1 MKCVFFSFLFLISTI
16 SLTAQVTGTV
26 YDKSTKLPLPFCN
39 VTVANS
45 SKGTMTDIDGNFKI
59 NTNIKS
65 NIVLSFIGYEKKVVR
80 AEKKNMLIFLKPKS
94 VLINEIKVVMGVD
107 PAVGIIKT
115 TIKNKSENRP
125 EDNSMNLL
133 KQERLKVVIKDKESR
148 LIGFNKSKLYNKMN
162 REIDEGIPFFISN
175 EVSFEDSIIENE
187 IIGVGLEQD
196 FFSEYVKSLN
206 FKFDVSDD
214 LINILGRSFVSPL
227 SSNAFSF
234 YKFYLVDSNY
244 IGNNFCYK
252 IKITKRR
259 KRDAVFTGDIW
270 INKSN
275 FSVQKVSLFI
285 NDNDLNHM
293 TGLSF
298 FQEFNSSND
307 RRFETSNHI
316 QFTLN
321 SSNLPLPDSIFMTI
335 VKEIN
340 RIEEFGFNNIVSKTK
355 FKANLSDIQLIDSLN
370 SDQHIKLMSRLTEI
384 FVTSYYSFKWF
395 DLGPL
400 YSVYSKNKLEG
411 KRLSILYRSNKN
423 LFNNMMFSNYYGYG
437 FIDHKLKY
445 GIQFKIRDKD
455 KKSLELKVNYRNDLE
470 SIGDRFIYQ
479 VLFPN
484 RFNASGSDILSSIFS
499 NNNDN
504 KLLYIKEKKITIQKE
519 WNFLDLS
526 LSYTNKDVLKNENVL
541 IYNNY
546 VESSLDL
553 RFQYSKSKKVKNH
566 FDRFNVRST
575 SPRFYASL
583 TYSDKD
589 VLNASYNMIKAK
601 AIIRQNISTSFFG
614 RSRYLIDLGYLKI
627 DDDVPFSLLEVHRGN
642 DSFIFDISK
651 STLMNS
657 YEFVSDRY
665 VAIYLDQHLNGRFL
679 KYLPLINKLD
689 FNEIITG
696 NVIIGNM
703 HNNSINN
710 LPQGTTALQYNE
722 PYAEVGV
729 GLENIFKVIRVN
741 AIWRLTHLKNK
752 DISPFGLVFG
762 VYISL

>member
-1 MKCVFFSFLFLISTI
+1 MKCAFFSFLFILHTAFLS
-16 SLTAQVTGTV
+16 AQVTGTV
-26 YDKSTKLPLPFCN
+26 YDKTSKLPLPFCN
-39 VTVANS
+39 VTVPNS
-45 SKGTMTDIDGNFKI
+45 SIGTMTDIDGYFKI
-59 NTNIKS
+59 NAKIKS
-65 NIVLSFIGYEKKVVR
+65 NIVLSFIGYETKTFRVT
-80 AEKKNMLIFLKPKS
+80 KKNMLISLKPKS
-94 VLINEIKVVMGVD
+94 ILINEIKVVMGVD
-107 PAVGIIKT
+107 PAVKIIKN
-115 TIKNKSENRP
+115 TIKNKSENIS
-125 EDNSMNLL
+125 DNSSLNLL
-133 KQERLKVVIKDKESR
+133 KQEKLKVVIKDKNSK

-162 REIDEGIPFFISN
+162 QEIDKGIPFFISN
-175 EVSFEDSIIENE
+175 EVSFEDSVIENE
-187 IIGVGLEQD
+187 ILGVGLEQD

-206 FKFDVSDD
+206 FNFDVNDD

-252 IKITKRR
+252 VRITKRR

-275 FSVQKVSLFI
+275 FSVQRVNIFI

-298 FQEFNSSND
+298 FQDFNSLSA

-335 VKEIN
+335 VKEVN
-340 RIEEFGFNNIVSKTK
+340 QLEEFGFDNSISKTK

-370 SDQHIKLMSRLTEI
+370 SDQQIRVMSKLTEI
-384 FVTSYYSFKWF
+384 FITSYYSFKRF

-437 FIDHKLKY
+437 FLDQKLKY
-445 GIQFKIRDKD
+445 GIQFKIRDKEN
-455 KKSLELKVNYRNDLE
+455 KSLELRVNYKNDLE
-470 SIGDRFIYQ
+470 AIGDRFIYQ

-499 NNNDN
+499 NNNDD
-504 KLLYIKEKKITIQKE
+504 KLLYIKEKKITINKE
-519 WNFLDLS
+519 WDFLDLS
-526 LSYTNKDVLKNENVL
+526 MSYTNKDVLKNENVL

-546 VESSLDL
+546 TESSFDIRL
-553 RFQYSKSKKVKNH
+553 QYSKTKKVKNH

-583 TYSDKD
+583 TYSDKE
-589 VLNASYNMIKAK
+589 LLKSSFNMIKAK
-601 AIIRQNISTSFFG
+601 AIIRQNVSTPFFG
-614 RSRYLIDLGYLKI
+614 RSRYLIDLGYLKV
-627 DDDVPFSLLEVHRGN
+627 DDDIPFSLLEVHRGN

-665 VAIYLDQHLNGRFL
+665 AAIYFDQHLNGRFL

-689 FNEIITG
+689 LNEIITG
-696 NVIIGNM
+696 NIIIGNM

-710 LPQGTTALQYNE
+710 LPQGTTALSYKE

-729 GLENIFKVIRVN
+729 GLENIFKVIRIN
-741 AIWRLTHLKNK
+741 AIWRLSHLNNK
-752 DISPFGLVFG
+752 DISRFGLVFG

>member
-1 MKCVFFSFLFLISTI
+1 MKYVFFLFLVLLNTI
-16 SLTAQVTGTV
+16 LLTAQVTGTV

-39 VTVANS
+39 VTVPNT
-45 SKGTMTDIDGNFKI
+45 SKGTMTDIDGNFQI
-59 NTNIKS
+59 DIKFKS
-65 NIVLSFIGYEKKVVR
+65 SIVFSFIGYEKKVVR
-80 AEKKNMLIFLKPKS
+80 AEKKKMLIFLKPKS
-94 VLINEIKVVMGVD
+94 VLINEIKVVMGID
-107 PAVGIIKT
+107 PAVKILKA

-125 EDNSMNLL
+125 RKNSINLL
-133 KQERLKVVIKDKESR
+133 KQERLKVVIKDKDSK

-162 REIDEGIPFFISN
+162 REIDDGIPFFISN
-175 EVSFEDSIIENE
+175 EVSFEDSIIENK

-206 FKFDVSDD
+206 FKFDVNDD

-252 IKITKRR
+252 VKITKRR

-275 FSVQKVSLFI
+275 FSVQKVTLSI
-285 NDNDLNHM
+285 SDNDLNHM

-298 FQEFNSSND
+298 FQEFNSSNT
-307 RRFETSNHI
+307 RRFETANHI

-321 SSNLPLPDSIFMTI
+321 STNLPLPDSIFMTI

-340 RIEEFGFNNIVSKTK
+340 RIEEFGFDKTVSKTK
-355 FKANLSDIQLIDSLN
+355 FKDNQLDIQLIDSLN
-370 SDQHIKLMSRLTEI
+370 GDQQIKLMSKLTEI
-384 FVTSYYSFKWF
+384 FITSYYSFNRF

-400 YSVYSKNKLEG
+400 YSVYQKNKLEG

-423 LFNNMMFSNYYGYG
+423 LFKDMMFSNYYGYG
-437 FIDHKLKY
+437 FLDRKLKY
-445 GIQFKIRDKD
+445 GIQFKIRDKE
-455 KKSLELKVNYRNDLE
+455 KKSLELKINYKNDLE
-470 SIGDRFIYQ
+470 AIGDRFIYQ

-504 KLLYIKEKKITIQKE
+504 KLLYIKEKKVTVQKE
-519 WNFLDLS
+519 WNFIDLS
-526 LSYTNKDVLKNENVL
+526 LSYTNKYVQKNENVL

-546 VESSLDL
+546 IESSLDI
-553 RFQYSKSKKVKNH
+553 RVQYSKTKKVKNH

-589 VLNASYNMIKAK
+589 VLNASFNMIKAK
-601 AIIRQNISTSFFG
+601 AIIRQNVSTSFFG

-627 DDDVPFSLLEVHRGN
+627 DDDVPFSFLEVHRGN

-665 VAIYLDQHLNGRFL
+665 AAIYFDQHLNGRFL
-679 KYLPLINKLD
+679 KYLPLINKLNL
-689 FNEIITG
+689 NEIITG

-703 HNNSINN
+703 HNNSVNN

>member
-1 MKCVFFSFLFLISTI
+1 MKCAFFSFLFVLNTI
-16 SLTAQVTGTV
+16 FLSAQVTGTV
-26 YDKSTKLPLPFCN
+26 YDKTTKLPLPFCN
-39 VTVANS
+39 VTVPNS

-59 NTNIKS
+59 NTKIKS

-80 AEKKNMLIFLKPKS
+80 AEKKNMLIFLNPKS

-115 TIKNKSENRP
+115 TIKNKSENIS
-125 EDNSMNLL
+125 DYSSSNLL
-133 KQERLKVVIKDKESR
+133 KQEKLKVVIKDRHAK

-162 REIDEGIPFFISN
+162 QESDKGIPFFISN

-187 IIGVGLEQD
+187 IIGVGLELD
-196 FFSEYVKSLN
+196 FLSEYVKSLN
-206 FKFDVSDD
+206 FNFDINDD

-234 YKFYLVDSNY
+234 YKFYLVDSSY

-252 IKITKRR
+252 IRITKRR

-270 INKSN
+270 ISKSN
-275 FSVQKVSLFI
+275 FAAQKVNLFI

-298 FQEFNSSND
+298 SQEFNSSSA

-321 SSNLPLPDSIFMTI
+321 STNLPLPDSIYMTI

-340 RIEEFGFNNIVSKTK
+340 RIEEFSFEKTVSKTK
-355 FKANLSDIQLIDSLN
+355 FETNLLDIQLIDSLN
-370 SDQHIKLMSRLTEI
+370 SDQHIKVMSKLSEI
-384 FVTSYYSFKWF
+384 FITSYYSLKRF
-395 DLGPL
+395 DVGPL

-411 KRLSILYRSNKN
+411 SRVSFLYRSNKN
-423 LFNNMMFSNYYGYG
+423 LFKDMMFSNYYGYG
-437 FIDHKLKY
+437 FSDHKLKY
-445 GIQFKIRDKD
+445 GIQFKIRDKE
-455 KKSLELKVNYRNDLE
+455 KKSLQLKVNYKNDLE
-470 SIGDRFIYQ
+470 GIGDRFIYQ

-484 RFNASGSDILSSIFS
+484 RFNASGSDVLSSIFS
-499 NNNDN
+499 NNNDD

-519 WNFLDLS
+519 WDFLDLS

-541 IYNNY
+541 IHNNY
-546 VESSLDL
+546 VESSFDIRL
-553 RFQYSKSKKVKNH
+553 QYSKTKKVKNH
-566 FDRFNVRST
+566 FDRYNVRST
-575 SPRFYASL
+575 SPRFYASF
-583 TYSDKD
+583 TYSDKE
-589 VLNASYNMIKAK
+589 VLNASFNMIKAK
-601 AIIRQNISTSFFG
+601 AIIRQNVSTPFFG

-627 DDDVPFSLLEVHRGN
+627 DNDVPFSLLEVHRGN

-665 VAIYLDQHLNGRFL
+665 AAIYFDQHLNGRFL

-689 FNEIITG
+689 LNEIITG
-696 NVIIGNM
+696 NIIIGNM
-703 HNNSINN
+703 HNTAINN
-710 LPQGTTALQYNE
+710 LPKGTTALRYNE

-729 GLENIFKVIRVN
+729 GLENIFKVIRIN
-741 AIWRLTHLKNK
+741 AIWRLSHLENK
-752 DISPFGLVFG
+752 DISRFGLVFG